1 MGTIVTKR
9 GVLVKEFGL
18 TVLYQTA
25 NPAVDIVFV
34 HGLNGTSYHT
44 WATKKPEVFWPSDL
58 LPKALQGLEVRI
70 LTYGY
75 DANVTAFAGGTS
87 KDKLHNHAEHLV
99 AKLCVLRSE
108 TRSSERPIVF
118 ICHSLGGLVVKK
130 ALCCYTRVSHQH
142 TQHLRSVYVST
153 YGILFLGT
161 PHNGSNIAKV
171 ASSLQ
176 SIINTVIPKR
186 LLSTSP
192 QLIQVLQ
199 SDNEHLQVINRE
211 FVQIMDRFH
220 IYFFHE
226 SKPMDLGGTRAF
238 IVEES
243 SAAPVMDGVERMG
256 IEADH
261 GSMCRYLDENSPG
274 YDTVTEAVRRYCAD
288 AAPLVAARWR
298 QAKREYYLAMQ
309 DGLQVQQLTSR
320 GSSALDL
327 PSDDPLEHSVSTIS
341 GPPESTIYTNPEA
354 LGNIE
359 QPTPLQIGHKEETL
373 VTVSPPG
380 FHPNAVFFGM
390 QEEMAQLV
398 SVLADERKRAQGPVA
413 VLIHGG
419 PGTGKS
425 HLARQY
431 MYDNEA
437 SYPGGIFW
445 IDGKTKESRLNGIWE
460 IAVAASILSEG
471 QEDRDPR
478 WLMADKYTAN
488 VKRWLES
495 RDNWLLVFDGLGFEH
510 EEDLDEFR
518 NFLPFR
524 PHTSIIY
531 TSIDRTLRQKQR
543 LYEPYGLA
551 VKPLAVDEACK
562 LLFRDLGITNA
573 NSKQR
578 KKAREL
584 VMHYECLPLA
594 IHAMGHRLSASG
606 RPLETYHVGS
616 HLTDLHLAEPYRGIM
631 SDLNANEYTEAL
643 QLIYI
648 LSFFGHDVPVG
659 MIHLGRKALAEYNVE
674 IRTLERCG
682 SSERHID
689 NTFAILIKYG
699 LIERS
704 FDPYTWNDVTATP
717 TSEID
722 RMGIERRSTDPTHSQ
737 SSSSQDVFSGRP
749 RTAIDVLKIHSV
761 VQGFCRDELIVEGA
775 KHFWHWLGIAT
786 SLFCLSYKNA
796 TTQINAIR
804 GAGLVRDYR
813 EYQTHAKRLMH
824 HYRAKLDKSEVNL
837 ERHHEYLKTMLLDI
851 EEEIRHRSPR
861 SSQESF
867 RHQRSIFDHT
877 SSMSSFSESMASG
890 STKSWE
896 QDMGNE
902 CTDSPL
908 EISSPQDSMRP
919 HSIFYGNQG
928 TGVENIAE
936 DEGEENK
943 TATEMSP
950 SLSTNTE
957 VPTPP
962 IRQEEQP
969 TPPTKKRGSFLS
981 AFKEPLRRFRE
992 RKNLGEFRPITPTVS
1007 LSGSSRRNSSILVQ
1021 GSTSQRKPSD
1031 AGSVGKVTIATVQPT
1046 RPPSSKSSGVN
1057 AARPES
1063 SGKPARPLS
1072 YAAAVSGKPQSGT
1085 GTTTRPRENPLQR
1098 PVHDSPPLPNVDEI
1112 KRLSASMMEGTQMNL
1127 SLSTHSDPGLPYPP
1141 HRASASDRGSPT
1153 TPGSPFQHGQ
1163 NQFQRPTAVHQ
1174 QHFSDPSVST
1184 QYSGANPLPLP
1195 YDSDVQITQMPR
1207 RTPGFNRENPN
1218 FPALRPVGSRSSL
1231 PPGYSSQP
1239 MSRDHSQLS
1248 HQSLQADSGRYSTH
1262 SSSGARAASFSHANW
1277 TGVPTLDT
1285 RVRFPANESA
1295 IDSSA
1300 TTPTSIDGQPL
1311 SRTHSGPGPGF
1322 MVDSGDGIS
1331 KSVIEFST
1339 VRYTPQI
1346 RFGELDPVSVD
1357 AARQRTE
1364 LALRQEQMRRQPRAA
1379 PYPDRNLMPTASDP
1393 QQLAA
1398 IVQPRIPSP
1407 PVPRVE
1413 QVRRQ
1418 EGNARPRARS
1428 GSTPQEPNWSG
1439 LGINQRFP

>member
-9 GVLVKEFGL
+9 GVVVKEFGL
-18 TVLYQTA
+18 TELYQTA

-34 HGLNGTSYHT
+34 HGLNGTSYYT

-58 LPKALQGLEVRI
+58 LPQALHGLQVRI

-99 AKLCVLRSE
+99 SKLFALRNS
-108 TRSSERPIVF
+108 TNSSERPIIF

-130 ALCCYTRVSHQH
+130 ALCCYTRISHQH
-142 TQHLRSVYVST
+142 TLHLRSIYIST

-161 PHNGSNIAKV
+161 PHNGSNIARV
-171 ASSLQ
+171 ASTLQ
-176 SIINTVIPKR
+176 SIINTVIPKK

-226 SKPMDLGGTRAF
+226 SKPMDLGGTRSF

-261 GSMCRYLDENSPG
+261 GSMCRYFDENSPG
-274 YDTVTEAVRRYCAD
+274 YDTVTEAVRRYSSD
-288 AAPLVAARWR
+288 AAPLIAARWR
-298 QAKREYYLAMQ
+298 QAKREYHLAMQ
-309 DGLQVQQLTSR
+309 DGLQVQQLTS
-320 GSSALDL
+320 GGGSALDL
-327 PSDDPLEHSVSTIS
+327 PSDTHDPLEHSVSTIS
-341 GPPESTIYTNPEA
+341 GPPGSTIYGNPEA
-354 LGNIE
+354 LGNID
-359 QPTPLQIGHKEETL
+359 QPLRLGQSEEPL

-390 QEEMAQLV
+390 EDEMAQLQ
-398 SVLADERKRAQGPVA
+398 SVLSDERKRALGPVA
-413 VLIHGG
+413 VLIHAG
-419 PGTGKS
+419 PGAGKS

-437 SYPGGIFW
+437 LYPGGIFW
-445 IDGKTKESRLNGIWE
+445 IDGKSKESRLNGIWE

-471 QEDRDPR
+471 QDRDPR

-488 VKRWLES
+488 VKRWLET

-518 NFLPFR
+518 NFLPFK
-524 PHTSIIY
+524 PNTSIIY
-531 TSIDRTLRQKQR
+531 TSVDRTLRQKQR

-551 VKPLAVDEACK
+551 VKPLAVDDACK
-562 LLFRDLGITNA
+562 LLFRDLGITTT

-584 VMHYECLPLA
+584 VRHYECLPLA
-594 IHAMGHRLSASG
+594 IHALGHRLSASG
-606 RPLETYHVGS
+606 KPLETYQVGS
-616 HLTDLHLAEPYRGIM
+616 HLTDLRLAEPYRGIM
-631 SDLNANEYTEAL
+631 SDLNTNEYTEAL

-659 MIHLGRKALAEYNVE
+659 MIHLGLKALVEYKVE
-674 IRTLERCG
+674 IRTLERHG
-682 SSERHID
+682 SSERHVD

-704 FDPYTWNDVTATP
+704 FDPYTWNEVTATP
-717 TSEID
+717 TSEIN
-722 RMGIERRSTDPTHSQ
+722 RMGIDRRSTDPAANSQ
-737 SSSSQDVFSGRP
+737 SSSSQDAFSSRP

-775 KHFWHWLGIAT
+775 KHFWYWLGIAT

-796 TTQINAIR
+796 TTQIKATK

-837 ERHHEYLKTMLLDI
+837 ELHHECLKSMLLDI
-851 EEEIRHRSPR
+851 EEEIRHRSPG

-867 RHQRSIFDHT
+867 RHQKSIFDHT
-877 SSMSSFSESMASG
+877 SSVSSFSESVASE

-896 QDMGNE
+896 QDMCNE

-908 EISSPQDSMRP
+908 EITPVDKDKIAAAMPPTLPDKKPGNMSP
-919 HSIFYGNQG
+919 
-928 TGVENIAE
+928 V
-936 DEGEENK
+936 
-943 TATEMSP
+943 EMSP
-950 SLSTNTE
+950 SMSTNTE
-957 VPTPP
+957 VPTPTMV
-962 IRQEEQP
+962 QEEERP

-981 AFKEPLRRFRE
+981 ALKEPLRRFRE
-992 RKNLGEFRPITPTVS
+992 RKNLGEFRPTTPTVS

-1021 GSTSQRKPSD
+1021 GSGQRKPSN
-1031 AGSVGKVTIATVQPT
+1031 AESVGKAALAGAQRMRPSSSKDSDGNTT
-1046 RPPSSKSSGVN
+1046 RPETSRKDG
-1057 AARPES
+1057 
-1063 SGKPARPLS
+1063 RPLS
-1072 YAAAVSGKPQSGT
+1072 YAAVVSGQP
-1085 GTTTRPRENPLQR
+1085 RPSVGASRPHANHSQR
-1098 PVHDSPPLPNVDEI
+1098 PAHADSPPLPGVDEI
-1112 KRLSASMMEGTQMNL
+1112 KRLSASMMEGAQMNL

-1141 HRASASDRGSPT
+1141 NRSSASDRGSPT
-1153 TPGSPFQHGQ
+1153 TPNPPFMFGQQQH
-1163 NQFQRPTAVHQ
+1163 QRPVGVHQ
-1174 QHFSDPSVST
+1174 QHFSDSNVGT
-1184 QYSGANPLPLP
+1184 QYTGPNPLPLP
-1195 YDSDVQITQMPR
+1195 YDTDVEITQIPR
-1207 RTPGFNRENPN
+1207 RVPASARENPN
-1218 FPALRPVGSRSSL
+1218 FPTLRPVGSRSSL

-1248 HQSLQADSGRYSTH
+1248 HQSLQAEPGRFASQSST
-1262 SSSGARAASFSHANW
+1262 GTRAASFSHANW
-1277 TGVPTLDT
+1277 TGVPRLDT
-1285 RVRFPANESA
+1285 RLRYPANESA
-1295 IDSSA
+1295 IDSST
-1300 TTPTSIDGQPL
+1300 TTPTSTDSQPL
-1311 SRTHSGPGPGF
+1311 SRTYSGPGF

-1331 KSVIEFST
+1331 RSLVEFNT

-1346 RFGELDPVSVD
+1346 RFGELEPVSVE

-1364 LALRQEQMRRQPRAA
+1364 LALRQEQMKRQPRAA

-1393 QQLAA
+1393 QQLAGM
-1398 IVQPRIPSP
+1398 VQPGFPSP
-1407 PVPRVE
+1407 PQPRVE

-1418 EGNARPRARS
+1418 EGDVRPRTRS
-1428 GSTPQEPNWSG
+1428 GSTPQSPDWQG
-1439 LGINQRFP
+1439 LGIHHRLP

>member
-9 GVLVKEFGL
+9 GVVVKQFGL
-18 TVLYQTA
+18 TELYQTA

-44 WATKKPEVFWPSDL
+44 WATKKPQEVFWPSDL
-58 LPKALQGLEVRI
+58 LPDALRGLEVRI

-75 DANVTAFAGGTS
+75 DANVTAFTGGTS
-87 KDKLHNHAEHLV
+87 KDKLHNHAEHLIS
-99 AKLCVLRSE
+99 KLFALRNS
-108 TRSSERPIVF
+108 TQSTERPIVF

-130 ALCCYTRVSHQH
+130 ALCCYTRISHQH
-142 TQHLRSVYVST
+142 TQHLRSIYIST

-161 PHNGSNIAKV
+161 PHNGSNIAKM
-171 ASSLQ
+171 ASTAQ
-176 SIINTVIPKR
+176 SFISTVIPKK

-199 SDNEHLQVINRE
+199 SNNEHLQVINRE

-261 GSMCRYLDENSPG
+261 GAMCRYLNENSPG
-274 YDTVTEAVRRYCAD
+274 YDTVTEAIRRYSS
-288 AAPLVAARWR
+288 AAGPTIVARWQ
-298 QAKREYYLAMQ
+298 QAKREYYLAVQ
-309 DGLQVQQLTSR
+309 AGLQVQQLTV
-320 GSSALDL
+320 GSTLDL
-327 PSDDPLEHSVSTIS
+327 TSDAHDPLERSVSS
-341 GPPESTIYTNPEA
+341 LPGPHDAAYTNPEA
-354 LGNIE
+354 LSNVGQSLLLGQKDE
-359 QPTPLQIGHKEETL
+359 PL

-390 QEEMAQLV
+390 EDEMDQLQR
-398 SVLADERKRAQGPVA
+398 VLSDERKRSLGPVA
-413 VLIHGG
+413 VLIHAG
-419 PGTGKS
+419 PGAGKS

-445 IDGKTKESRLNGIWE
+445 IDGKSKESRLNGIWE
-460 IAVAASILSEG
+460 IAVAASIMSEG

-488 VKRWLES
+488 VKRWLET
-495 RDNWLLVFDGLGFEH
+495 RDNWLLVFDGLAFEH

-518 NFLPFR
+518 NFLPFK
-524 PHTSIIY
+524 PNTSIIY
-531 TSIDRTLRQKQR
+531 TSVDRTLRQKQR

-551 VKPLAVDEACK
+551 VKPLAVDAACK
-562 LLFRDLGITNA
+562 LLFRDLGIINA
-573 NSKQR
+573 NSKQK

-584 VMHYECLPLA
+584 VRHYECLPLA
-594 IHAMGHRLSASG
+594 IHALGHRLSASG
-606 RPLETYHVGS
+606 KPLETYHVGS
-616 HLTDLHLAEPYRGIM
+616 HLTDIRLAEPYRGIM
-631 SDLNANEYTEAL
+631 SDLNTNEYTEAL

-659 MIHLGRKALAEYNVE
+659 MIHLGRKALAEYKVE
-674 IRTLERCG
+674 IRTLERYG

-704 FDPYTWNDVTATP
+704 FDPYTWNEVTATP

-722 RMGIERRSTDPTHSQ
+722 RMGIERRSTDPANSQ
-737 SSSSQDVFSGRP
+737 SASSQDTFSARP

-761 VQGFCRDELIVEGA
+761 VQGFCRDELIAEGP
-775 KHFWHWLGIAT
+775 KHFWYWLGIAT

-796 TTQINAIR
+796 TTQIKAIR

-837 ERHHEYLKTMLLDI
+837 ELHHECLKTMLLDI
-851 EEEIRHRSPR
+851 EEEIRHRSPG

-867 RHQRSIFDHT
+867 RHQKSIFDHT
-877 SSMSSFSESMASG
+877 SSMSSFSDSIVSG

-896 QDMGNE
+896 QEMGTE

-908 EISSPQDSMRP
+908 EISSPRSPIQS
-919 HSIFYGNQG
+919 HSVFYGNQNIG
-928 TGVENIAE
+928 IENLNQGQG
-936 DEGEENK
+936 DGNQ
-943 TATEMSP
+943 TAADMSP
-950 SLSTNTE
+950 SLSNNTE
-957 VPTPP
+957 VPTPT
-962 IRQEEQP
+962 ISQEEQP
-969 TPPTKKRGSFLS
+969 SPPTKKRSSFLS

-992 RKNLGEFRPITPTVS
+992 RKNLGEFRPTTPTVS
-1007 LSGSSRRNSSILVQ
+1007 VSDSSRRNSSVIVQ
-1021 GSTSQRKPSD
+1021 GSSGQRKPSESE
-1031 AGSVGKVTIATVQPT
+1031 SVGKAAVAIMQQQL
-1046 RPPSSKSSGVN
+1046 SSKSSGTN
-1057 AARPES
+1057 SARPGS
-1063 SGKPARPLS
+1063 SNKGSQQLS
-1072 YAAAVSGKPQSGT
+1072 YAAVVSGEPLT
-1085 GTTTRPRENPLQR
+1085 GTKPPRQQPSLPQR
-1098 PVHDSPPLPNVDEI
+1098 PVHTDSPPLPGVEEI
-1112 KRLSASMMEGTQMNL
+1112 KRLSASMMEGAKMNL

-1141 HRASASDRGSPT
+1141 HRASASDRSSPT
-1153 TPGSPFQHGQ
+1153 SPNSPFMPGQ
-1163 NQFQRPTAVHQ
+1163 NYPKPPIVQ
-1174 QHFSDPSVST
+1174 QHFSDSNV
-1184 QYSGANPLPLP
+1184 GAPYAGPNPLPLP
-1195 YDSDVQITQMPR
+1195 YDPDIQITQLPR
-1207 RTPGFNRENPN
+1207 RTSAFTRENANVP
-1218 FPALRPVGSRSSL
+1218 PLRNMGSRSSL
-1231 PPGYSSQP
+1231 PHGYSSQP
-1239 MSRDHSQLS
+1239 MSREHSQLS
-1248 HQSLQADSGRYSTH
+1248 HQSLQAEPGRFASY
-1262 SSSGARAASFSHANW
+1262 SSGPRAASFSHSNRAII
-1277 TGVPTLDT
+1277 PRLDT
-1285 RVRFPANESA
+1285 RIRYPASECA
-1295 IDSSA
+1295 IDSA
-1300 TTPTSIDGQPL
+1300 TTTPTSTESQPL
-1311 SRTHSGPGPGF
+1311 SKTQSGPGF
-1322 MVDSGDGIS
+1322 MIDSGDGVS
-1331 KSVIEFST
+1331 RSLIEFNA

-1346 RFGELDPVSVD
+1346 RFGELEPVSVD

-1364 LALRQEQMRRQPRAA
+1364 LALRQEQMRRQMRAA

-1398 IVQPRIPSP
+1398 LVTPGFPSP
-1407 PVPRVE
+1407 PQPRVE

-1418 EGNARPRARS
+1418 EGGVRPRLRS
-1428 GSTPQEPNWSG
+1428 GSTPQTPDWTG
-1439 LGINQRFP
+1439 LGIHHRLP